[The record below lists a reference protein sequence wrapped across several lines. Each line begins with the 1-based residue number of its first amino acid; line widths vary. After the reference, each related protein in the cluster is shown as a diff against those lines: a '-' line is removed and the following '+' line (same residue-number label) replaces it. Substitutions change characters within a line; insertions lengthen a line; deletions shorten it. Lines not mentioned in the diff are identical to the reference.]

1 METRRL
7 GRTNHQST
15 LVIMGTAAFWEID
28 QEGANAALDLAQSY
42 GVNHIDVAPQ
52 YGNAQR
58 VLGEWLAAEPGRRAN
73 FFIGCKTLERSRDA
87 AWADLENSFKLLH
100 TDHLELYQL
109 HAITT
114 QEELDAA
121 LAPGGA
127 IETLVEA
134 RAQGLVDYLGLTGHG
149 LQAPAL
155 QLQALQRFDFDTLM
169 VPIYPALYASAQY
182 RRDMAAL
189 LAEAQA
195 RDVGIMAIKSAARG
209 AWPAGVKTH
218 QTWYQPYT
226 TYPEVERGV
235 RFALSQPGV
244 TAIPSVGD
252 VRILPLVLKAA
263 ENFRPM
269 TPEEQE
275 AAIAATAGE
284 TPIFTEAQAE

>member
-1 METRRL
+1 M
-7 GRTNHQST
+7 
-15 LVIMGTAAFWEID
+15 IMGTAAFWEID
-28 QEGANAALDLAQSY
+28 QEGANAALDLIQSY

-58 VLGEWLAAEPGRRAN
+58 VLGEWLAAEPDRRSS

-87 AWADLENSFKLLH
+87 AWADLENSFRLLH

-121 LAPGGA
+121 LGPGGA
-127 IETLVEA
+127 IETLTEA

-149 LQAPAL
+149 WQAPAL
-155 QLQALQRFDFDTLM
+155 QLQALERFDFDTLM
-169 VPIYPALYASAQY
+169 VPIYPALYANPQY
-182 RRDMAAL
+182 RRDMTAL
-189 LAEAQA
+189 LAEAKA
-195 RDVGIMAIKSAARG
+195 RDVGIMVIKAVARG
-209 AWPAGVKTH
+209 AWPQGVKTH

-235 RFALSQPGV
+235 RFALSQPQV
-244 TAIPSVGD
+244 TAIASAGD
-252 VRILPLVLKAA
+252 VHILPLILKAA

-269 TPEEQE
+269 TAEEQE
-275 AAIAATAGE
+275 AAIVAMTSEA
-284 TPIFTEAQAE
+284 PIFAVDEAG